1 MSRKSRINIAIVLI
15 SIGIVANVIILAKGD
30 EAVGLPLLATILLF
44 GAAFSLLAE
53 RRSL

>member
-1 MSRKSRINIAIVLI
+1 MSRKSRINLAIVLI
-15 SIGIVANVIILAKGD
+15 SIGIVANVIILVQGD
-30 EAVGLPLLATILLF
+30 EAVGLPLLATVLLF